1 MAQIFPENAP
11 SADRD
16 DLAAH
21 MLIQKV
27 ESPDRSKNGFFH
39 IIPKNF
45 FKVKQAHGFDFFKK
59 LCYNIIKKNKERG
72 MYQ

>member
-21 MLIQKV
+21 MPIQKV
-27 ESPDRSKNGFFH
+27 ESPDRSKNGFFYYYT
-39 IIPKNF
+39 KKF
-45 FKVKQAHGFDFFKK
+45 F
-59 LCYNIIKKNKERG
+59 
-72 MYQ
+72 